1 MRHAL
6 ALGIGLATCAL
17 AAGARG
23 ANGDELLDAPA
34 PPTLPALAHKDLRF
48 TFEYTA
54 ASIEPNAPAGAGG
67 RSYAWFAHTDLE
79 LPIVPRKWY
88 MGLAYDTA
96 AATVP
101 GIGRDFFPG
110 NPELTAR
117 GLWSSTQGFSAGGG
131 LGIVLPVPRELAP
144 DQATILRAARSIRP
158 WDAAYFTD
166 LTLTF
171 RPSFDI
177 RHVTGRFILQLRQG
191 IDWSIALPRAKASG
205 PGSDLTARATF
216 YIGYRAAE
224 PVGIGLELWEVYQL
238 TADVPDDKRAAFAVS
253 PSIRFI
259 LPRVQPAL
267 SVLVPLSTPLRGDV
281 ASYYGARFNVSFDF
295 ERRRAE
301 PVGK

>member
-1 MRHAL
+1 VRRFVAL
-6 ALGIGLATCAL
+6 PIVL
-17 AAGARG
+17 AACAHPASARG
-23 ANGDELLDAPA
+23 ASGDEVLDAPA

-54 ASIEPNAPAGAGG
+54 ASIEPNVPTGAG

-96 AATVP
+96 AASVP
-101 GIGRDFFPG
+101 GVGREFFTG

-117 GLWSSTQGFSAGGG
+117 GLWSSVQGFSAGAG
-131 LGIVLPVPRELAP
+131 LGIVLPVPRDLGP
-144 DQATILRAARSIRP
+144 DEVTILRAARTVRP

-191 IDWSIALPRAKASG
+191 IDWSIALPKARASG
-205 PGSDLTARATF
+205 PGTEMTARATF

-224 PVGIGLELWEVYQL
+224 PVGIGLELWEVYQV

-267 SVLVPLSTPLRGDV
+267 SVLFPLSTPLRGEV

-295 ERRRAE
+295 ERRRTE
-301 PVGK
+301 PTRK

>member
-1 MRHAL
+1 MKRLFAAAIVTTASL
-6 ALGIGLATCAL
+6 LATS
-17 AAGARG
+17 ARG
-23 ANGDELLDAPA
+23 ADRDEVLDAPA

-54 ASIEPNAPAGAGG
+54 ASIELNQPTGTGV

-101 GIGRDFFPG
+101 GVGRDFFPG

-117 GLWSSTQGFSAGGG
+117 GLWSSVQGFSAGGG
-131 LGIVLPVPRELAP
+131 LGIVLPVPRELGA
-144 DQATILRAARSIRP
+144 DQATILRAARTIRP

-177 RHVTGRFILQLRQG
+177 RHVIGRFTFQLRQG
-191 IDWSIALPRAKASG
+191 IDWSIALPKAKASG
-205 PGSDLTARATF
+205 PGTDMTARATF

-224 PVGIGLELWEVYQL
+224 PVGVGLELWEVYQV
-238 TADVPDDKRAAFAVS
+238 TADVPDDKRAAFAIS
-253 PSIRFI
+253 PSIRFL

-267 SVLVPLSTPLRGDV
+267 SVLVPLSTPLRGEV